1 MNTSK
6 KVHVFLGKFVFFW
19 GFVQIALIGLAF
31 FQVANSQLH
40 AFGGLLLTIAT
51 LVMLITAITSK
62 LGGRQIG
69 LSLLLLL
76 LLFPGQ
82 GFLVH
87 ADVVPAVARA
97 LHPVFG
103 ISVMFLGRH
112 LASQA
117 EGRNS

>member
-1 MNTSK
+1 MNTSA
-6 KVHVFLGKFVFFW
+6 KVHLFLGKFIFFW

-31 FQVANSQLH
+31 FQVSTTEFH
-40 AFGGLLLTIAT
+40 AYGGLLLTVAA
-51 LVMLITAITSK
+51 LVMLITALTGK

-82 GFLVH
+82 GLLVH
-87 ADVVPAVARA
+87 ADFVPAMARA

-103 ISVMFLGRH
+103 ISVMFLGRY
-112 LASQA
+112 LATQV
-117 EGRNS
+117 ERK